1 VIVEKTKIL
10 PMDPAPTSVTSG
22 SRRWKATPELASP
35 RVFLV
40 YFVCAIL
47 RLDAFLIIMWQL
59 CKEFFLF
66 LKQEK
71 KWWLIPLIGILLVLA
86 ALIVFS
92 TGSVLAPFM
101 YPFL

>member
-1 VIVEKTKIL
+1 
-10 PMDPAPTSVTSG
+10 
-22 SRRWKATPELASP
+22 
-35 RVFLV
+35 
-40 YFVCAIL
+40 
-47 RLDAFLIIMWQL
+47 MWQL